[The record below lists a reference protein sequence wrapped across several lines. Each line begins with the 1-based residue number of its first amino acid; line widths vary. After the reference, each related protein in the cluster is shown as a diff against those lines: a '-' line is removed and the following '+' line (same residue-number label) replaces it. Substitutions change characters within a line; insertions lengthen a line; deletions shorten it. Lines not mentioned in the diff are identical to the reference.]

1 MQIELRDLIGKILGN
16 IVVHGENYRDKE
28 VLKNIDYYK
37 EALDEIL
44 DSLGACS
51 LYSDDSRKSCSECGK
66 KAKEILEGVYE
77 RIGYFIQ
84 KDEVEE

>member
-1 MQIELRDLIGKILGN
+1 MQVELRELIRKMLGN
-16 IVVHGENYRDKE
+16 IVVHGETYHDNE

-37 EALDEIL
+37 DALDEIL

-51 LYSDDSRKSCSECGK
+51 LYSDDNRKSCSECGR
-66 KAKEILEGVYE
+66 KAKEILEDVYE

-84 KDEVEE
+84 KEEVEE

>member
-1 MQIELRDLIGKILGN
+1 MQVELRDLIRKILGN
-16 IVVHGENYRDKE
+16 IGETYHDKKE
-28 VLKNIDYYK
+28 VLKNIDSYK

-51 LYSDDSRKSCSECGK
+51 FYSDECGRTAK
-66 KAKEILEGVYE
+66 KILEDVHE

-84 KDEVEE
+84 KEDEVEE

>member
-1 MQIELRDLIGKILGN
+1 MQIELRDLIRKILGN
-16 IVVHGENYRDKE
+16 IVVHGETYHDEE

-51 LYSDDSRKSCSECGK
+51 FYTNDNRKSCFECGK
-66 KAKEILEGVYE
+66 KAKEILEDVYE

-84 KDEVEE
+84 KEDEV